1 MRLHSLL
8 VCLLAAAAP
17 ACQRGSDSASPAYRA
32 DIENICDAEARSG
45 ALAPDQD
52 PNRRAFV
59 VATWLPGRIRSDEG
73 RQFLGS
79 LQKLSGGAKGDAL
92 RREAA
97 RVGLSACPL
106 AETWK

>member
-1 MRLHSLL
+1 MS
-8 VCLLAAAAP
+8 
-17 ACQRGSDSASPAYRA
+17 QAYRT

-52 PNRRAFV
+52 PNRRAFT
-59 VATWLPGRIRSDEG
+59 VAAWIGGRIQSEEG

-79 LQKLSGGAKGDAL
+79 LQKLKGGEKGAAL

-97 RVGLSACPL
+97 RVGLAACPL

>member
-1 MRLHSLL
+1 VRLHLLL
-8 VCLLAAAAP
+8 VLLAAAP
-17 ACQRGSDSASPAYRA
+17 ACQRGSDSVSQKYRA

-52 PNRRAFV
+52 PNRRALV
-59 VATWLPGRIRSDEG
+59 VATWLPGRIQSDEG

-79 LQKLSGGAKGDAL
+79 LQKLGGGAKGDAL

-97 RVGLSACPL
+97 RVGLSGCPL

>member
-1 MRLHSLL
+1 VRALIAS
-8 VCLLAAAAP
+8 VLLAAAA
-17 ACQRGSDSASPAYRA
+17 CQSGGDSASPAYRS
-32 DIENICDAEARSG
+32 DVENICDAEARSG

-52 PNRRAFV
+52 PNRRVFV
-59 VATWLPGRIRSDEG
+59 VARWLAGHIQTGEG

-79 LQKLSGGAKGDAL
+79 LQKLKGAEKGNAL

-97 RVGLSACPL
+97 RVGLASCPL

>member
-1 MRLHSLL
+1 MRALIVSA
-8 VCLLAAAAP
+8 LLAAAA
-17 ACQRGSDSASPAYRA
+17 CQGGGDSVSSAYRA
-32 DIENICDAEARSG
+32 DVENICDAEARSG

-52 PNRRAFV
+52 PNRRVFV
-59 VATWLPGRIRSDEG
+59 VTRWLAGRIQTGDG

-79 LQKLSGGAKGDAL
+79 LQKLNGAAKGDAL

-97 RVGLSACPL
+97 RVGLASCPL

>member
-1 MRLHSLL
+1 VRAFIVSA
-8 VCLLAAAAP
+8 LLAAAA
-17 ACQRGSDSASPAYRA
+17 CQGGGDSVSSAYRA
-32 DIENICDAEARSG
+32 DVENICDAEARSG

-52 PNRRAFV
+52 PNRRIFV
-59 VATWLPGRIRSDEG
+59 VAQWLAGRIQTSEG

-79 LQKLSGGAKGDAL
+79 LPKLKGAAKGEAL